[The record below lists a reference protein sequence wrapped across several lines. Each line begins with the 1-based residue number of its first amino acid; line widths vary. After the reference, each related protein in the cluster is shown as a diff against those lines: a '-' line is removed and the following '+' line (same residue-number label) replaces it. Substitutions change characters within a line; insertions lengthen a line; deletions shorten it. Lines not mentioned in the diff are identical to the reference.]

1 MASGLWERAKA
12 HPSDSLLVVLSVLLL
27 VTLGLASLY
36 GFRYGRIDDSVMP
49 GKVELVCNDRTVATL
64 DIASMDDVTV
74 DFEGLVVHG
83 KLRLEGADTQS
94 VLYALDKKTYDNGLD
109 PANTALLLR
118 VPRGGLQ
125 GDLSGPWM
133 LYFAQNAD
141 NAKHGMWALLGK
153 DGKAHY
159 EMSRSKN
166 PITMQ
171 YPALEEQSKVGTW
184 ERDGNRIL
192 ISVPVTPGGNP

>member
-1 MASGLWERAKA
+1 MASRLWERAKSN
-12 HPSDSLLVVLSVLLL
+12 PSDTLLVALSVLLL

-49 GKVELVCNDRTVATL
+49 GKVELACNDRTVMTL

-74 DFEGLVVHG
+74 GFDGIVVHG

-94 VLYALDKKTYDNGLD
+94 VLYALDKKTYENGLD
-109 PANTALLLR
+109 PEDTALLLR

-133 LYFAQNAD
+133 VYFAQNAV
-141 NAKHGMWALLGK
+141 NAKHGMWALLGQ
-153 DGKAHY
+153 DGTAHY
-159 EMSRSKN
+159 ESSRAAN
-166 PITMQ
+166 PMTMQ
-171 YPALEEQSKVGTW
+171 YPALEEASRVGTW
-184 ERDGNRIL
+184 QRDGNRIL
-192 ISVPVTPGGNP
+192 VTVPETDKSK